1 MGQAIRER
9 VTIQPGGTIEIHRPE
24 LPTGAVAE
32 VTIVVQQPQ
41 EEVPSLASLIGSARG
56 LYGTRA
62 EADAYLERERGSWES

>member
-62 EADAYLERERGSWES
+62 EAYLERERGSWES